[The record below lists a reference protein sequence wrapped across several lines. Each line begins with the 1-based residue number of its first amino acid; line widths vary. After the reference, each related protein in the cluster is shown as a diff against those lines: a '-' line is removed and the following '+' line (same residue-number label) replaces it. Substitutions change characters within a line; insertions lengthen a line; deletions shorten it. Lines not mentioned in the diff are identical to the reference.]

1 MRIKEIIHRMFPMWE
16 MLGIAEELQEYR
28 NLVHDADTEEQTL
41 KEWTTKI
48 AVCLDRLVE
57 AAENE
62 IDNLTGQ
69 KEDEKENTDSGR

>member
-1 MRIKEIIHRMFPMWE
+1 M
-16 MLGIAEELQEYR
+16 QEYR

-69 KEDEKENTDSGR
+69 KENEKENTDS